1 MDLAL
6 LQAATD
12 RFGGV
17 LAQVTPEQYGWATPC
32 PDWSVVDLVDHV
44 VGGNRWAV
52 LLLAGAEG
60 RASWAEVQH
69 LPKAADRRTD
79 FAVSVTAQRE
89 AFEAAGPDVAVTH
102 PFGATTAAGLLRLR
116 IGDVIVHTWDLTRAL
131 GVDERL
137 PDELVR
143 AGLDI
148 FAADGD
154 RLVGTG
160 AFGAGP
166 DGAPPPVD
174 DQQRLLHL
182 AGRRP

>member
-12 RFGGV
+12 RFGAV
-17 LAQVTPEQYGWATPC
+17 LAQVTPEQYGCVTPC

-60 RASWAEVQH
+60 RAAWVEVQR

-89 AFEAAGPDVAVTH
+89 AFEAADPQAAVAH

-137 PDELVR
+137 PDELVE
-143 AGLDI
+143 AGLAI
-148 FAADGD
+148 FAADGEN
-154 RLVGTG
+154 LVRTG
-160 AFGAGP
+160 AFGSGP
-166 DGAPPPVD
+166 EGAPPPAD
-174 DQQRLLHL
+174 GQERLLHL
-182 AGRRP
+182 